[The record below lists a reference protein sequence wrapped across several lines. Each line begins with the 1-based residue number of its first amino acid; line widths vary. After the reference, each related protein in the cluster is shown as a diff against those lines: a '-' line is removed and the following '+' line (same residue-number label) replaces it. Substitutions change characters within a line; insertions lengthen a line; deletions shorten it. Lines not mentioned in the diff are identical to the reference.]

1 MILLLSPYFSL
12 IFSKFQTIFMTQE
25 LPLMRK
31 ATAVWLVENT
41 SLTFVQIANF
51 CGLHELEIQGI
62 ADGDVASGIIGQ
74 SPFLSG
80 QLSRE
85 EIDRCEKD
93 ANATLTLNK
102 SVSSIIK
109 AADKKVGKY
118 TPIARR
124 QDKPDGISYLLKYY
138 PEITNGQV
146 KKLVGTTDK
155 MIDSIRDRSH
165 WNVKNIKPRDVV
177 LLGLCSQ
184 SQFNDVISQVKL
196 EKTVEEKKS
205 TAKKSV
211 KTKKKTAK
219 TAN

>member
-1 MILLLSPYFSL
+1 
-12 IFSKFQTIFMTQE
+12 MTQE

-41 SLTFVQIANF
+41 SLTFTQIATF
-51 CGLHELEIQGI
+51 CGLHELEVQGI

-74 SPFLSG
+74 NPILSG

-85 EIDRCEKD
+85 EIERCEQNHEASLSLKR
-93 ANATLTLNK
+93 
-102 SVSSIIK
+102 SVSSDIK
-109 AADKKVGKY
+109 TVGKKSGKY

-138 PEITNGQV
+138 PDITNGQI

-155 MIDSIRDRSH
+155 MIESIRTRTH
-165 WNVKNIKPRDVV
+165 WNLKNIKPRDIV

-184 SQFNDVISQVKL
+184 SQFNDIISSIKPA
-196 EKTVEEKKS
+196 EKEVEKPKKKS
-205 TAKKSV
+205 AKETKPK
-211 KTKKKTAK
+211 KTKAK
-219 TAN
+219 A

>member
-1 MILLLSPYFSL
+1 
-12 IFSKFQTIFMTQE
+12 MTQE

-196 EKTVEEKKS
+196 EKTVEENKS
-205 TAKKSV
+205 TAKISV
-211 KTKKKTAK
+211 KTKK
-219 TAN
+219 

>member
-1 MILLLSPYFSL
+1 MS
-12 IFSKFQTIFMTQE
+12 QE

-31 ATAVWLVENT
+31 ATAIWLVENT

-51 CGLHELEIQGI
+51 CGLHELEVQGI

-74 SPFLSG
+74 SPISSG
-80 QLSRE
+80 QLTKE
-85 EIDRCEKD
+85 EIKRCELD
-93 ANATLTLNK
+93 HK
-102 SVSSIIK
+102 SVLTINKNAFSSIKITTK
-109 AADKKVGKY
+109 RSKY

-138 PEITNGQV
+138 PEISNNQI

-155 MIDSIRDRSH
+155 MIDSIRTRQH

-184 SQFNDVISQVKL
+184 SQFNDIISQI
-196 EKTVEEKKS
+196 KTSEVEE
-205 TAKKSV
+205 TPE
-211 KTKKKTAK
+211 KKKK
-219 TAN
+219 NNKKNED

>member
-1 MILLLSPYFSL
+1 MS
-12 IFSKFQTIFMTQE
+12 QE

-31 ATAVWLVENT
+31 ATAIWLVENT

-51 CGLHELEIQGI
+51 CGLHELEVQGI

-74 SPFLSG
+74 SPISSG
-80 QLSRE
+80 QLTKE
-85 EIDRCEKD
+85 EIKRCELD
-93 ANATLTLNK
+93 HK
-102 SVSSIIK
+102 SVLMINKNAFSSIKIATK
-109 AADKKVGKY
+109 RSKY

-138 PEITNGQV
+138 PEISNNQI

-155 MIDSIRDRSH
+155 MIDSIRTRQH

-184 SQFNDVISQVKL
+184 SQFNDIISQIKPS
-196 EKTVEEKKS
+196 EVEE
-205 TAKKSV
+205 TPE
-211 KTKKKTAK
+211 KKKK
-219 TAN
+219 NNKKNED

>member
-1 MILLLSPYFSL
+1 
-12 IFSKFQTIFMTQE
+12 MTQE

-74 SPFLSG
+74 NPIISG

-85 EIDRCEKD
+85 EITRCEKD
-93 ANATLTLNK
+93 QKISLVLSK
-102 SVSSIIK
+102 SAASLIKSAEKVSS
-109 AADKKVGKY
+109 KY

-124 QDKPDGISYLLKYY
+124 QDKPDGIYYLLKYF
-138 PEITNGQV
+138 PDISNSQI
-146 KKLVGTTDK
+146 KKLIGTTDK
-155 MIDSIRDRSH
+155 MIDSIRTRSH
-165 WNVKNIKPRDVV
+165 WNIKSIKPRDLV

-184 SQFNDVISQVKL
+184 SQFNEIVSQIKSNIKPD
-196 EKTVEEKKS
+196 EKQIDEESAEKSSKKNQIN
-205 TAKKSV
+205 K
-211 KTKKKTAK
+211 
-219 TAN
+219 

>member
-1 MILLLSPYFSL
+1 MS
-12 IFSKFQTIFMTQE
+12 QE

-41 SLTFVQIANF
+41 SLTFAQIANF
-51 CGLHELEIQGI
+51 CGLHELEVQGI

-74 SPFLSG
+74 NPILSG
-80 QLSRE
+80 QLTRE
-85 EIDRCEKD
+85 EIARCEGKED
-93 ANATLTLNK
+93 SILILNK
-102 SVSSIIK
+102 SAVSQVKSTEK
-109 AADKKVGKY
+109 DSKY

-138 PEITNGQV
+138 PEISNNQI

-155 MIDSIRDRSH
+155 MIDSIRTRQH

-184 SQFNDVISQVKL
+184 SQFNDIISQIKPS
-196 EKTVEEKKS
+196 EVEETS
-205 TAKKSV
+205 E
-211 KTKKKTAK
+211 KKKKNNKRNEA
-219 TAN
+219 